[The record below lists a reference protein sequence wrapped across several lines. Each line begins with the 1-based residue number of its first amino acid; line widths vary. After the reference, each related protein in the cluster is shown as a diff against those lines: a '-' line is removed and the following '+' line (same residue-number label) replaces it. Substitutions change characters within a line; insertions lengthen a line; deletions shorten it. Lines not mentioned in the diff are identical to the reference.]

1 MSVHHATL
9 PLVLVILAMPPVP
22 APGAAAAATDKPP
35 AAAAAA
41 PADLLKRLAGSW
53 DATMQMASL
62 DGSPPVVLNGTE
74 VDTLGGRGTWVV
86 SDFRSQLE
94 GHPFQGH
101 AILSLDPATGRMQRV
116 WADSTSP
123 AFWASEGTWDPA
135 ASKLTMWIE
144 SVDSLGEKVRWR
156 EETVLK
162 NADTRTFTMYVPGPQ
177 STEAAGV
184 TIVYHRRADTVT
196 RTAIG
201 PVLAPPTQAHDVLR
215 RDAGAWSAK
224 FDDRREKSTGLGSDK
239 ATEVGTLCCGGLFL
253 TTEIAGEGRDAPYLG
268 HRLIGYDPGR
278 KKYISAQVDTTGGGM
293 LLGVGEYDSV
303 AGLLQLSL
311 RPPQAP
317 DAAPRLR
324 LVEEW
329 KGREQRTSTLFS
341 VAPDGAEKVALV
353 ARYRRAR

>member
-1 MSVHHATL
+1 MSPDRATL
-9 PLVLVILAMPPVP
+9 FLMLVTLATPPHP
-22 APGAAAAATDKPP
+22 ATAAAAAATDKPP
-35 AAAAAA
+35 AATADA

-53 DATMQMASL
+53 DATMQMASQ

-101 AILSLDPATGRMQRV
+101 AVLSLDPATGRLQRV
-116 WADSTSP
+116 WADSTSA

-144 SVDSLGEKVRWR
+144 SVDTLGEKVRWR

-184 TIVYHRRADTVT
+184 TIVYHRRADAVT

-201 PVLAPPTQAHDVLR
+201 PVLAPPTQAHDLLR
-215 RDAGAWSAK
+215 RDAGTWSAK
-224 FDDRREKSTGLGSDK
+224 FDDRREKSPGVGSDK

-253 TTEIAGEGRDAPYLG
+253 VTEITGEGRDAPYLG
-268 HRLIGYDPGR
+268 HRLVGYDPGR

-293 LLGVGEYDSV
+293 LLGEGEYDSV
-303 AGLLQLSL
+303 AGLLRLNL
-311 RPPQAP
+311 GAP
-317 DAAPRLR
+317 RAPEAAARLR
-324 LVEEW
+324 LVEDW
-329 KGREQRTSTLFS
+329 KGREQRTATLVS
-341 VAPDGAEKVALV
+341 VARDGTEKVALV
-353 ARYRRAR
+353 TRYRRAR